1 MQKQNQHNV
10 DLVLQR
16 LKSILKADTNHKLA
30 ESLNVSPQVISNW
43 KSRKTIDYPL
53 VIEFAKKKNIDLGWL
68 FSNEPDAGYPELKD
82 NKQYVNDEAGTYTQN
97 SGCKTCQVYEKVFRQ
112 FELIIQQQGKTI
124 ELLRDELDTLRKL
137 YEVILKKTED
147 GSR

>member
-16 LKSILKADTNHKLA
+16 LKSILKANTNHKLA

-53 VIEFAKKKNIDLGWL
+53 VIEFAKKQNIDLGWL

-82 NKQYVNDEAGTYTQN
+82 NKQCVNEEAGSYIQN
-97 SGCKTCQVYEKVFRQ
+97 NGCKTCQVYEKVFRQ